1 MSKIDITKIANT
13 NKKQYGGDVYHIFA
27 IVDKDSNQK
36 MTCKLSRTKNAVVY
50 AKIEFNLNGNGYYS
64 FIGRA
69 GGGGYHK
76 ASAAIQDALDNGGVV
91 GVEYESGD
99 EPMLKMLQQFATA
112 IGIQNQMVLDMSV

>member
-13 NKKQYGGDVYHIFA
+13 NKKQLGNVYHIFV
-27 IVDKDSNQK
+27 IVDKDNNKK
-36 MTCKLSRTKNAVVY
+36 MTCKLSRTKNNTFY
-50 AKIEFNLNGNGYYS
+50 AKIEFNLNGYYN

-76 ASAAIQDALDNGGVV
+76 ASAAIEAALDNGGVV
-91 GVEYESGD
+91 GVEYGSGD
-99 EPMLKMLQQFATA
+99 GPMLSMLQQFATA

>member
-13 NKKQYGGDVYHIFA
+13 NKKQLGNVYHIFV
-27 IVDKDSNQK
+27 IVDKDNNRK
-36 MTCKLSRTKNAVVY
+36 MTCKLSRTKNNTVF
-50 AKIEFNLNGNGYYS
+50 AKIEFNLNGYYN

-76 ASAAIQDALDNGGVV
+76 ASAAIQDALDNGGVI
-91 GVEYESGD
+91 GVDCGSGD
-99 EPMLKMLQQFATA
+99 GPMLKMLQQFATA